1 MEKVPNGRYLK
12 EFREEAVKLST
23 EGGLSVIKRRPYA
36 RLRKALI

>member
-23 EGGLSVIKRRPYA
+23 RRRALGYKE
-36 RLRKALI
+36 KALRTVT